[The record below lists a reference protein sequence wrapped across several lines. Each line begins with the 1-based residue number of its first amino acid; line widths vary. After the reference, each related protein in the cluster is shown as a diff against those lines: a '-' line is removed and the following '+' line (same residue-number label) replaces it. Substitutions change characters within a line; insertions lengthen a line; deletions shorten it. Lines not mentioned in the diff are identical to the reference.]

1 MSTAD
6 QNPKDAI
13 RSVVIVGGGTAG
25 WMAASVLAKAFGRSL
40 AITLIESEE
49 IGIVGVGEATIP
61 QIRHINNF
69 LEIDENAFLKATQGT
84 FKLGIQF
91 NDWGRLGDSYVH
103 AFGDIGMTLGLTPFH
118 HYWLRATAAGKG
130 GSLWD
135 YSVNYQIAIRDRFAM
150 LERVGASRLTGT
162 RHAFHFDAG
171 LYARFLRGR
180 AEAAGVS
187 RIEGKIVDV
196 RLRAGDGFIDGVTLE
211 GATPENHRRVDG
223 DFFIDCSG
231 FRGLL
236 IEGALKAGYEDWT
249 EWLPCDRAVAAPC
262 AHGGKLRPYTQASAR
277 KSGWQWRIPLQHRVG
292 NGHVYSSAHISDDEA
307 AAVLKANLEGELLA
321 EPRFLR
327 FVTGMRKRQWV
338 KNCVSL
344 GLASGF
350 LEPLE
355 STSIHLIQAG
365 VSRLVSMFPDRHF
378 DAALIDE
385 FNRQSRF
392 EFERIRD
399 FIILHYHANERD
411 DSPFW
416 IERRETPAPDA
427 LRAKIDLFRA
437 TGRIYREHEE
447 LFTETGW
454 LQVLIGQHITPQRYH
469 PLADELSEAQLSGFL
484 GDIRTL
490 IDRAAATAQLHADYI
505 HKNCAAA

>member
-1 MSTAD
+1 MIDS
-6 QNPKDAI
+6 PAI
-13 RSVVIVGGGTAG
+13 TRDPIRTVVIVGGGTAG
-25 WMAASVLAKAFGRSL
+25 WMAASVLAKAFGRALEIS
-40 AITLIESEE
+40 LIESEE

-61 QIRHINNF
+61 QIRLINNF
-69 LEIDENAFLKATQGT
+69 LEIDEHAFLRASQGT
-84 FKLGIQF
+84 FKLGIEF
-91 NDWGRLGDSYVH
+91 NDWSRPGDSYMH
-103 AFGDIGMTLGLTPFH
+103 AFGDVGMPLGLIPFH
-118 HYWLRATAAGKG
+118 HYWLRASAAGKG

-135 YSVNYQIAIRDRFAM
+135 YSVNYQIAIRDRFAI
-150 LERVGASRLTGT
+150 LERIGSSRLTGT

-171 LYARFLRGR
+171 LYAQFLRAR
-180 AEAAGVS
+180 AEAAGVK

-196 RLRAGDGFIDGVTLE
+196 SLRGEDGFVGPLTLE
-211 GATPENHRRVDG
+211 GGRRVEG

-236 IEGALKAGYEDWT
+236 IEGALKAGYEDWSN
-249 EWLPCDRAVAAPC
+249 WLPCDRAIAAPC
-262 AHGGKLRPYTQASAR
+262 AHGERLRPYTQATAR

-292 NGHVYSSAHISDDEA
+292 NGHVYCSRYISDDEA

-321 EPRFLR
+321 DPRLLHF
-327 FVTGMRKRQWV
+327 TAGMRRRQWV

-355 STSIHLIQAG
+355 STSIHLIQSG
-365 VSRLVSMFPDRHF
+365 VSRLVSMFPDRRF
-378 DAALIDE
+378 DPALIDE

-392 EFERIRD
+392 EIERIRD

-416 IERRETPAPDA
+416 IERRETPVPDA
-427 LRAKIDLFRA
+427 LRAKIELFQT

-447 LFTETGW
+447 LFTEQGW
-454 LQVLIGQHITPQRYH
+454 LQVMIGQRLTPSRYH
-469 PLADELSEAQLSGFL
+469 PLADGLGEELLSGFL
-484 GDIRTL
+484 GDIKTL
-490 IDRAAATAQLHADYI
+490 IDRAAAAAPGHAAHI
-505 HKNCAAA
+505 RAICAAT

>member
-1 MSTAD
+1 MEIVSPATRD
-6 QNPKDAI
+6 SI

-25 WMAASVLAKAFGRSL
+25 WMAASVLAKAFGRAL
-40 AITLIESEE
+40 EITLIESEE

-91 NDWGRLGDSYVH
+91 NDWGRLGDSYMH
-103 AFGDIGMTLGLTPFH
+103 AFGDVGMALGLTPFH
-118 HYWLRATAAGKG
+118 HYWLRAGAKG

-135 YSVNYQIAIRDRFAM
+135 YSVNYQIAIRDRFAIM
-150 LERVGASRLTGT
+150 ERIGSSRLTGT

-180 AEAAGVS
+180 AEAAGV
-187 RIEGKIVDV
+187 RRVEGKIVEV
-196 RLRAGDGFIDGVTLE
+196 RRRGHDGFIEGVTLE
-211 GATPENHRRVDG
+211 GDRKVDG
-223 DFFIDCSG
+223 EFFVDCSG

-236 IEGALKAGYEDWT
+236 IEGALQAGYEDWT
-249 EWLPCDRAVAAPC
+249 RWLPCDRAVAAPC
-262 AHGGKLRPYTQASAR
+262 AHGQAIRPYTQATAR

-292 NGHVYSSAHISDDEA
+292 NGHVYCSRHISDDEA
-307 AAVLKANLEGELLA
+307 AGVLRANLEGELLA

-355 STSIHLIQAG
+355 STSIHLIQSG

-378 DAALIDE
+378 DPALIEE

-399 FIILHYHANERD
+399 FIILHYHANERT

-416 IERRETPAPDA
+416 IERREMAVPEA
-427 LRAKIDLFRA
+427 LGAKIDLFRS

-447 LFTETGW
+447 LFTEPGW
-454 LQVLIGQHITPQRYH
+454 LQVMLGQRIVPSRYH
-469 PLADELSEAQLSGFL
+469 PLADGLNETQLAEFL
-484 GDIRTL
+484 ANIRTL
-490 IDRAAATAQLHADYI
+490 VDRAAAAAPSHADYI
-505 HKNCAAA
+505 RANCAA

>member
-1 MSTAD
+1 MNSGSTIA
-6 QNPKDAI
+6 KDPI
-13 RSVVIVGGGTAG
+13 RSVVIIGGGTAG
-25 WMAASVLAKAFGRSL
+25 WMAASVLAKAFGRL
-40 AITLIESEE
+40 LTITLVESEE

-84 FKLGIQF
+84 FKLGIEF
-91 NDWGRLGDSYVH
+91 NDWGRLGDSYMH
-103 AFGDIGMTLGLTPFH
+103 AFGDIGMALGLTPFH
-118 HYWLRATAAGKG
+118 HYWLRAKAAGKG

-150 LERVGASRLTGT
+150 LDRVGASRLSGT
-162 RHAFHFDAG
+162 RHAFHFDAA
-171 LYARFLRGR
+171 LYAKFLRER
-180 AEAAGVS
+180 AEAAGVT
-187 RIEGKIVDV
+187 RIEGKIVNV
-196 RLRAGDGFIDGVTLE
+196 ALRGEDGFVEALTLE
-211 GATPENHRRVDG
+211 GDRHVAG
-223 DFFIDCSG
+223 DLFIDCSG
-231 FRGLL
+231 FRGVV

-249 EWLPCDRAVAAPC
+249 RWLPCDRAVAAPC
-262 AHGGKLRPYTQASAR
+262 AHGPRLRPYTQASAR
-277 KSGWQWRIPLQHRVG
+277 KAGWQWRIPLQHRVG
-292 NGHVYSSAHISDDEA
+292 NGHVYCSRFIGDDEA
-307 AAVLKANLEGELLA
+307 ASVLRANLEGELLA

-327 FVTGMRKRQWV
+327 FTTGMRKRQWV

-411 DSPFW
+411 DAPFW
-416 IERRETPAPDA
+416 IERREMAVPEA
-427 LRAKIDLFRA
+427 LQAKIDLFRQA
-437 TGRIYREHEE
+437 GRLYREHEE
-447 LFTETGW
+447 LFTEQGW
-454 LQVLIGQHITPQRYH
+454 LQVMIGQHVDPARYH
-469 PLADELSEAQLSGFL
+469 PLADGLGDDQLAGFL

-490 IDRAAATAQLHADYI
+490 IDRAALAAPSHAD
-505 HKNCAAA
+505 HVRRNCAAAST

>member
-1 MSTAD
+1 VFSLEAD
-6 QNPKDAI
+6 AMNKI
-13 RSVVIVGGGTAG
+13 RSVIIVGGGAAG
-25 WMAASVLAKAFGRSL
+25 WMAAAVLAKAFGPQL

-61 QIRHINNF
+61 QIRLLNSF
-69 LEIDENAFLKATQGT
+69 LDIDETDFVRATQGT
-84 FKLGIQF
+84 FKLGIEF
-91 NDWGRLGDSYVH
+91 NDWGRLGDSYMH
-103 AFGDIGMTLGLTPFH
+103 AFGDTGMPLGLTPFH
-118 HYWLRATAAGKG
+118 HYWLRARRAGKG

-135 YSVNYQIAIRDRFAM
+135 YSLNYQIARRDRFAI
-150 LERVGASRLTGT
+150 LERVGASRLSGT
-162 RHAFHFDAG
+162 RHAFHFDAA
-171 LYARFLRGR
+171 LYARFLRKR
-180 AEAAGVS
+180 AEAAGVA

-196 RLRAGDGFIDGVTLE
+196 RLDGVTGFIGGVRLE
-211 GATPENHRRVDG
+211 GDRHFDA

-231 FRGLL
+231 FRGVL

-249 EWLPCDRAVAAPC
+249 HWLPCDRAVAAPC
-262 AHGGKLRPYTQASAR
+262 AHGGRLRPYTQESAR

-292 NGHVYSSAHISDDEA
+292 NGHVYCSRFISDDEA
-307 AAVLKANLEGELLA
+307 VEVLKANLEGELLA

-327 FVTGMRKRQWV
+327 FTTGMRRRQWV

-355 STSIHLIQAG
+355 STSIHLIQSG

-378 DAALIDE
+378 DPALIAE

-416 IERRETPAPDA
+416 IERRETAAPDA
-427 LRAKIDLFRA
+427 LQAKMDLFRS

-447 LFTETGW
+447 LFTEAGW
-454 LQVLIGQHITPQRYH
+454 LQVMTGQRLAPRRYH
-469 PLADELSEAQLSGFL
+469 PLADGLDEAKLDEFL
-484 GDIRTL
+484 DNIRLL
-490 IDRAAATAQLHADYI
+490 IDRAAAAATPHADYI
-505 HKNCAAA
+505 RAHCAA